1 MKTSD
6 FDYDLPA
13 DRIAQEAIEPRDAA
27 RVLITSSL
35 EDIVFRDIASLFEP
49 GDCLVV
55 NTTRVRHARLRGTRE
70 DTGGGIEVLLTRRFD
85 ATRWEA
91 MLRPSRR
98 LRMHAQ
104 VRVGDRVATL
114 LTDPLDGVATISVEP
129 SEGFEDLLE
138 TVGVVPLPPY
148 FHGHLRDPER
158 YQTIFA
164 RDIGSAAA
172 PTAAL
177 HFTEGVVASL
187 MEKGVVFA
195 EVELRIGLDTFRPMV
210 VDQIA
215 DHTMHSEEIVVGD
228 QAVQTVNET
237 RAAGGRIIA
246 VGTTV
251 ARTLESVADNNGRID
266 AYTGS
271 TRLFITPGYDMQVV
285 DGLLTNFHAPRTT
298 LLVMIGAL
306 MGDRWRVAYD
316 HALAHGFRF
325 LSFGD
330 AMYIEVDR

>member
-1 MKTSD
+1 MKTSE

-27 RVLITSSL
+27 RVLIASSL
-35 EDIVFRDIASLFEP
+35 DDIAFRDIASLFEP

-70 DTGGGIEVLLTRRFD
+70 DTGGTVEVLLTRRFD
-85 ATRWEA
+85 ARHWEA

-98 LRMHAQ
+98 LRKHAQ

-114 LTDPLDGVATISVEP
+114 LTDPLDGVATIAIEP
-129 SEGFEDLLE
+129 SDGVEDLVD
-138 TVGVVPLPPY
+138 TVGAVPLPPY
-148 FHGHLRDPER
+148 FHGHLADPER

-164 RDIGSAAA
+164 KEVGSAAA

-187 MEKGVVFA
+187 LGKGVVFA

-210 VDQIA
+210 VDAIA
-215 DHTMHSEEIVVGD
+215 DHTMHTEEIVVGEE
-228 QAVQTVNET
+228 AARTINEV
-237 RAAGGRIIA
+237 RASGGRVIA

-251 ARTLESVADNNGRID
+251 ARTLESVADENGRID

-271 TRLFITPGYDMQVV
+271 TRLFITPGYEMRVV
-285 DGLLTNFHAPRTT
+285 DALLTNFHAPRTT

-316 HALAHGFRF
+316 HAIAHGFRF

-330 AMYIEVDR
+330 AMYIEVHR

>member
-6 FDYDLPA
+6 FDYDLPPE
-13 DRIAQEAIEPRDAA
+13 RIAQEAVEPRDAA
-27 RVLITSSL
+27 RVLIASSL
-35 EDIVFRDIASLFEP
+35 DDIAFRDVASLFEA

-70 DTGGGIEVLLTRRFD
+70 DTGGKVEVLLTRRFD

-98 LRMHAQ
+98 LGMSARI
-104 VRVGDRVATL
+104 RVGDRIATL
-114 LTDPLDGVATISVEP
+114 LTDPVDGVATIAIEP
-129 SEGFEDLLE
+129 PDGVEDLLDA
-138 TVGVVPLPPY
+138 VGVVPLPPY
-148 FHGHLRDPER
+148 FHGDLPDPER

-164 RDIGSAAA
+164 KEVGSAAA

-187 MEKGVVFA
+187 LGKGVVFA

-210 VDQIA
+210 VDVVA
-215 DHTMHSEEIVVGD
+215 DHTMHTEEIVVRD
-228 QAVQTVNET
+228 DAVRTVNGA
-237 RAAGGRIIA
+237 RSAGGRIIA

-251 ARTLESVADNNGRID
+251 ARTLESVADESGRID
-266 AYTGS
+266 PYTGS
-271 TRLFITPGYDMQVV
+271 TSLFITPGYDMRVV

-298 LLVMIGAL
+298 LLVMIAAL
-306 MGDRWRVAYD
+306 MGDRWRMAYD
-316 HALAHGFRF
+316 HAIEHGFRF

>member
-35 EDIVFRDIASLFEP
+35 EDIEFRDIASLFEP

-228 QAVQTVNET
+228 QTVQTVNET

>member
-1 MKTSD
+1 MNTSD

-27 RVLITSSL
+27 RVLIASSL
-35 EDIVFRDIASLFEP
+35 DDIAFRDIASLFEP

-98 LRMHAQ
+98 LRMHAA
-104 VRVGDRVATL
+104 VRVGDRIATL
-114 LTDPLDGVATISVEP
+114 LTDPVDGVATIAIEP
-129 SEGFEDLLE
+129 SDGFEDLLD

-148 FHGHLRDPER
+148 FHGNLADPER

-164 RDIGSAAA
+164 RQTGSAAA

-187 MEKGVVFA
+187 LRKGVVFA

-210 VDQIA
+210 VDVVS
-215 DHTMHSEEIVVGD
+215 DHTMHTEEIVVGD
-228 QAVQTVNET
+228 EAVRIINGT

-251 ARTLESVADNNGRID
+251 ARTLESVADVNGRIGT
-266 AYTGS
+266 YTGS
-271 TRLFITPGYDMQVV
+271 TGLFITPGYDVRVV

-316 HALAHGFRF
+316 HAIAHGFRF

>member
-27 RVLITSSL
+27 RVLIASSL
-35 EDIVFRDIASLFEP
+35 DEIAFRDIESLFEP

-55 NTTRVRHARLRGTRE
+55 NTTRVRHARLRGTRV
-70 DTGGGIEVLLTRRFD
+70 DTDGAVEVLLTRRFD

-91 MLRPSRR
+91 LLAPSRR
-98 LRMHAQ
+98 LRKHAR
-104 VRVGDRVATL
+104 VRIGDRIATL
-114 LTDPLDGVATISVEP
+114 LTDPLNGVATIAIEP
-129 SEGFEDLLE
+129 SAGVEDLVD
-138 TVGVVPLPPY
+138 TVGSVPLPPY
-148 FHGHLRDPER
+148 FHGHLPDPER

-164 RDIGSAAA
+164 REVGSAAA

-187 MEKGVVFA
+187 LRKGVAFA

-210 VDQIA
+210 VDDVA
-215 DHTMHSEEIVVGD
+215 DHRIHTEEIVVD
-228 QAVQTVNET
+228 DDAVRTVNGA
-237 RAAGGRIIA
+237 RDAGGRIIA

-251 ARTLESVADNNGRID
+251 ARTLESVADERGRIGT
-266 AYTGS
+266 YTG
-271 TRLFITPGYDMQVV
+271 TTDLFITPGYTMRIV

-298 LLVMIGAL
+298 LLVMISAL
-306 MGDRWRVAYD
+306 MGDRWRLAYD
-316 HALAHGFRF
+316 HAITHGFRF

-330 AMYIEVDR
+330 AMYIEVSR

>member
-13 DRIAQEAIEPRDAA
+13 ERIAQEAIEPRDAA
-27 RVLITSSL
+27 RVLMASSL
-35 EDIVFRDIASLFEP
+35 EEIAFRDIASLFEA

-70 DTGGGIEVLLTRRFD
+70 DTGGGVEVLLIRRLD
-85 ATRWEA
+85 AMRWEA

-98 LRMHAQ
+98 LRMHARL
-104 VRVGDRVATL
+104 RVGDRVATL
-114 LTDPLDGVATISVEP
+114 LTDPVDGVATLAIEPADGVEA
-129 SEGFEDLLE
+129 LLE
-138 TVGVVPLPPY
+138 TVGLVPLPPY
-148 FHGHLRDPER
+148 FHGNLPDPER

-164 RDIGSAAA
+164 KEIGSAAA

-187 MEKGVVFA
+187 LRKGVVFA

-210 VDQIA
+210 VDVVD
-215 DHTMHSEEIVVGD
+215 DHPMHTEEI
-228 QAVQTVNET
+228 AVRDEAVRSVNGA

-251 ARTLESVADNNGRID
+251 ARTLESVANDGGRID
-266 AYTGS
+266 AYTGP
-271 TRLFITPGYDMQVV
+271 TRLFITPGYEMRVV

-298 LLVMIGAL
+298 LLVMIAAL
-306 MGDRWRVAYD
+306 MGDRWRTAYQ
-316 HALAHGFRF
+316 HAIAHGFRF